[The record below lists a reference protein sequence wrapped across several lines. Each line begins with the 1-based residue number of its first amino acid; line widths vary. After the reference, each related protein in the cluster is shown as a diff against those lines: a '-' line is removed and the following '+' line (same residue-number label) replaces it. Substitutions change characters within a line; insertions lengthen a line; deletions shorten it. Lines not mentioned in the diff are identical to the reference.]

1 MNLPI
6 LTEIAGSFFNT
17 QPPSSV
23 ILSVHKVRPE
33 GRSTI
38 LAWESALE
46 STFAAI
52 LGNAMAAC

>member
-6 LTEIAGSFFNT
+6 LTEIVGSFPT
-17 QPPSSV
+17 QQPSAL
-23 ILSVHKVRPE
+23 ILFVHKVRPE